1 MSRRGMFASPY
12 ANQVLSQAEQQY
24 PFVSQYRP
32 VVTVSNR
39 QGDYA
44 ETWPVGET
52 GDPSY
57 PRPGSIPI
65 DRVGV
70 EVMRPKDFGP
80 SDLAAEMLHIDPWAN
95 ATRGLLGDSLSPVQ
109 LAALKRESG
118 DYQQSLQMKL
128 PPQQALNNAVDSAM
142 RGYTVGQWPA
152 DANAR
157 MGYTP
162 QQLQWLN
169 GLRTYMQQGVYPL
182 DYKLPPK

>member
-1 MSRRGMFASPY
+1 MFASPY

-24 PFVSQYRP
+24 PFISQYRP
-32 VVTVSNR
+32 VVVGSKR
-39 QGDYA
+39 SGDDS
-44 ETWPVGET
+44 ETWFP
-52 GDPSY
+52 GDSGDAND
-57 PRPGSIPI
+57 PRPTDIPL

-70 EVMRPKDFGP
+70 EVMRPGAFSP
-80 SDLAAEMLHIDPWAN
+80 EALACVMIHVDAWAN

-128 PPQQALNNAVDSAM
+128 PPQQVLNNGIDSAM

-157 MGYTP
+157 MNYTP
-162 QQLQWLN
+162 QQIGWLDS
-169 GLRTYMQQGVYPL
+169 LRTYMQQGVYPL
-182 DYKLPPK
+182 DYRLPSK